1 MLLCLGSSACLSV
14 SFSPRLGSA
23 SLSWLLCLSFCLFFS
38 ETGECFS
45 VFVPLPVFLP
55 LCLCSSACLFA
66 SLSLLLCLSFCLSV
80 FAPLPVFL
88 SLFLRDWSVCAD
100 CHIDPNFCMLP
111 LRAVNGRREVVCMA
125 KNSAED
131 VCKWLEH
138 LRTRSGVQIVK
149 LAKNWHTDSPTI
161 QGVWHPFLNK
171 NPSLATATF
180 PDPSLY
186 RAVAEEKS
194 ATELVLEEA
203 GVKKIGSVEEASSK
217 E

>member
-1 MLLCLGSSACLSV
+1 M
-14 SFSPRLGSA
+14 
-23 SLSWLLCLSFCLFFS
+23 
-38 ETGECFS
+38 
-45 VFVPLPVFLP
+45 
-55 LCLCSSACLFA
+55 
-66 SLSLLLCLSFCLSV
+66 
-80 FAPLPVFL
+80 
-88 SLFLRDWSVCAD
+88 D